1 MSGSKSRDKG
11 NRAMRDVVKWL
22 KTHGYPWIEKR
33 ESRQAGDDIIGFPDV
48 SIEVKDHKVP
58 PTAKKP
64 PGLGS
69 WVDQARGNAGGRFPV
84 VWHKRAG
91 KADVAEWFST
101 STVGDLIEVL
111 NSKEKVVN
119 IAVYVV
125 ES

>member
-22 KTHGYPWIEKR
+22 KANGYPWVEKR

-48 SIEVKDHKVP
+48 SIEVKDHKMP
-58 PTAKKP
+58 ATAKRP

-69 WVDQARGNAGGRFPV
+69 WVDQATGNAGGRFPV
-84 VWHKRAG
+84 VWHKRAD
-91 KADVAEWFST
+91 KADVADWYST
-101 STVGDLIEVL
+101 TTVGELMKVL

-119 IAVYVV
+119 IYVCVV
-125 ES
+125 E